1 MAVNFLWGIFEG
13 IMMDTNWKYVMITI
27 VMVLTVGIVQNA
39 AARDLIIVA
48 SKTTQEASQDWI
60 DFLESNEIPMKIIT
74 PDSFSKYKEELYIIV
89 LGSVNESKGIAEIAE
104 DALTAEEFQAISNNN
119 EGKMFFKPQAWN
131 VGQKVILFLGSNPDA
146 VTKARKASRDEW
158 FEMLKEWFDIEDVD
172 SFHVY

>member
-1 MAVNFLWGIFEG
+1 
-13 IMMDTNWKYVMITI
+13 MMDRNWKYIGIAI
-27 VMVLTVGIVQNA
+27 VMVLVTGFVQNVA
-39 AARDLIIVA
+39 AKDLIIVA

-74 PDSFSKYKEELYIIV
+74 PDSFSKHKQELYIIV
-89 LGSVNESKGIAEIAE
+89 LGSVNESEGIAAIAE
-104 DALTAEEFQAISNNN
+104 EALTAEEFQNISNNS

-158 FEMLKEWFDIEDVD
+158 FDMLKDWFDIEDVD